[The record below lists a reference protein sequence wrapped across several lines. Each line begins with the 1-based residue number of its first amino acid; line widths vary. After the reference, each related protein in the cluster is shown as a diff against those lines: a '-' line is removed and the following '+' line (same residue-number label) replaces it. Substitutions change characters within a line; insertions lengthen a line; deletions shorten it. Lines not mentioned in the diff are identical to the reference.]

1 MIVLLKNN
9 GKEFFITFIITAIV
23 NLLCMMI
30 YYYLRKNGI
39 MFQSFDVARFTTVA
53 IVFTAVAVA
62 IIGAVRHKKKKNTF
76 EVVTICTLIS
86 LVSSFIGSVG
96 GAVISANLFGR
107 IT

>member
-9 GKEFFITFIITAIV
+9 GKEFFITFIITALANV
-23 NLLCMMI
+23 VCMMI

-39 MFQSFDVARFTTVA
+39 MFHTFDVARFTTVA
-53 IVFTAVAVA
+53 IVFTAVVVA
-62 IIGAVRHKKKKNTF
+62 IIGAVRHKKKNNTF
-76 EVVTICTLIS
+76 EVVTVCTLIS